1 MDKKISVL
9 IKDKIK
15 KYNNKNIIVDLD
27 KSITHRCLFIAANC
41 VGISRIRG
49 LVSDDINATI
59 NGLKLLGIKILKK
72 RIYIMALVME
82 FQVLKNSAG

>member
-1 MDKKISVL
+1 MDKKFSVL

-15 KYNNKNIIVDLD
+15 KYNKKNITVDLD

-41 VGISRIRG
+41 IGISRIRG

-72 RIYIMALVME
+72 KFILCIWQRNFR
-82 FQVLKNSAG
+82 FQKI